1 MYVPL
6 QCAQS
11 RSTAAAFSID
21 FIFISHAK
29 LRKKRKKV
37 SQSLFSA
44 VTISCNGVTDSRNQ
58 QQ

>member
-1 MYVPL
+1 
-6 QCAQS
+6 
-11 RSTAAAFSID
+11 
-21 FIFISHAK
+21 
-29 LRKKRKKV
+29 V